1 MMKVLSTATS
11 GLQAATRRLD
21 TSAHNIANLN
31 TPGFHRHE
39 VKATA
44 RAESAGVDTRVE
56 RAAQEGVSLEQEVV
70 DQMAAALSF
79 KANAK
84 VIETVARTLGRWVD
98 ERV

>member
-1 MMKVLSTATS
+1 MMKVLSTATA

-21 TSAHNIANLN
+21 TSAHNIANVS

-44 RAESAGVDTRVE
+44 R
-56 RAAQEGVSLEQEVV
+56 EGVSLEQEIV
-70 DQMAAALSF
+70 DQIAAAASF

-84 VIETVARTLGRWVD
+84 VIGVVERTLGRWLD
-98 ERV
+98 EKA